1 MALEPELAVGA
12 QGSCG
17 SKAGRRRAWELPH
30 GQARP
35 ALAPSVPRPE
45 TQCRGLGGGSGGPH
59 VPLSCAPGVC
69 LPGAGHGK
77 DVRLQAPGEE
87 EDQEAEGGVHGP
99 QREAHPGE
107 GQQPVR
113 GECPGPSG
121 RPRSSVRG
129 SRPWGSGGPPREV
142 ERSGRRKL
150 QTGSQVLPY
159 RKAPWGQLRLTM
171 SCC

>member
-45 TQCRGLGGGSGGPH
+45 TQRRGLGGGSGGPH

-77 DVRLQAPGEE
+77 DVCLQAPGEE

-121 RPRSSVRG
+121 RPRSGVRG
-129 SRPWGSGGPPREV
+129 FRPWGSGGPPREV
-142 ERSGRRKL
+142 ERSRSVSCRRAARCSPIARHL
-150 QTGSQVLPY
+150 GVNY
-159 RKAPWGQLRLTM
+159 G
-171 SCC
+171 